1 MADVNQELER
11 HIGEDTQISLVDTQ
25 AASWRRRQGSSPGGR
40 VGKEAEEETA
50 RAKVGLRD
58 SCRRNCKREEED
70 GSSTDHGGLQAELVL
85 SLSLNVLNK
94 QLLPLAPSSPSSPN
108 SLIHRPQR
116 EHSQA

>member
-50 RAKVGLRD
+50 P
-58 SCRRNCKREEED
+58 CQ
-70 GSSTDHGGLQAELVL
+70 GG
-85 SLSLNVLNK
+85 
-94 QLLPLAPSSPSSPN
+94 
-108 SLIHRPQR
+108 PQR
-116 EHSQA
+116 QLQEELQEGGGGRIIH

>member
-25 AASWRRRQGSSPGGR
+25 TASWRRRQESSPGGR

-58 SCRRNCKREEED
+58 SCRRIAGGRKR
-70 GSSTDHGGLQAELVL
+70 TDH
-85 SLSLNVLNK
+85 
-94 QLLPLAPSSPSSPN
+94 PLITGVCRQSWSF
-108 SLIHRPQR
+108 L
-116 EHSQA
+116 